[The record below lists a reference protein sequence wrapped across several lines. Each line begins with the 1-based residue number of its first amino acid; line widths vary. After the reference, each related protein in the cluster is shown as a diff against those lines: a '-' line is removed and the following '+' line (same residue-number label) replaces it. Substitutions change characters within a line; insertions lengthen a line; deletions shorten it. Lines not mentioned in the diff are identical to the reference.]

1 MVSVSPVAREGLTFA
16 VTPDF
21 LSIGEAEVL
30 ARALARWE
38 PSDDAAQLLA
48 DRAANARAGQEFL
61 DIFGIGDARL
71 WDPRQ
76 LWGQVTGADRLR
88 VPLGK
93 TPTGKVVWL
102 DLKEAA
108 EGGMGPHG
116 MMTGQTGSGKSE
128 HLKALVLALAMLHR
142 PDQLQF
148 LLGDF
153 KGEAAFAGL
162 EHLPHVQGV
171 VSNLKKSAHKLDRL
185 EAVVRGEVMRRE
197 ELLNATG
204 YKDVR
209 DYEAARATTKSGLEP
224 LGALLIVAD
233 EFSELLAIRPEM
245 AKVFE
250 HVGLVGRALWIHILN
265 ASQRVETGKM
275 AGLLPQQ
282 TYSIGL
288 KVKDA
293 AQSRAAIGSAR
304 AYEDLKRAPQ
314 GSAFL
319 VVDDEHTR
327 YRGFFIS
334 APFVEPEASTARLHA
349 DGHFVDAHRFTAAV
363 SPLPADVDAEAG
375 VPATGGDGGSAEGPI
390 EEPGVDAP
398 TVLSVLAD
406 RITRA
411 GGRRGHRLWLPPLE
425 DIPAIPLDELA
436 GEFWGRD
443 WREVTEDGGLRIPLA
458 REDDPF
464 RHAQDVVSLDL
475 SGAAGHVAVVGG
487 GQTGKSTALRTL
499 VMMLAI
505 SHSPRRVQFYCID
518 LGGGLM
524 NTLTGLP
531 HISAIAGAGND
542 EKMRRIV
549 SEVERIRRF
558 RLLHWEQAG
567 LDLPGFRARGAVL
580 GPHVGQPGGDVAD
593 DGHGDVFLVID
604 NIRALQN
611 DFADL
616 HDRVTSLVADAAN
629 YGIHLIFSN
638 DQWISVKPAILAKVA
653 SRIELRMADPIEST
667 MGDRDAARKIPEQA
681 GRALRRGGMHML
693 VAVPQADGPE
703 FAGGVPPTVAAVAQ
717 AWRQRGAAPAPPL
730 QMLPAEVAYHD
741 LPPAQPDTL
750 KLGMGESEMSTAVV
764 DLTASP
770 HFLAVGSPKCGRST
784 VLKTLC
790 AAIAD
795 TFAPEQAQVVLF
807 DPNYQLADAVDP
819 AYLKVYA
826 HTLSE
831 VSAASAAIAQ
841 RVNERRPPAGTPP
854 AELAKWRHPGPRWF
868 IVVDDLNALT
878 PPGTNQSA
886 LFPLVA
892 AIESGHQVAVHVLAS
907 HLINSWFAT
916 GLVNRVIRAMSNVGA
931 GVLVM
936 DGDKADKIVEDVRA
950 APRVPGRGEL
960 VYRKSRQ
967 LLQVALPPPQ
977 EWQV

>member
-1 MVSVSPVAREGLTFA
+1 MVDVSSAAQDGLTFA

-21 LSIGEAEVL
+21 LSVGEAEVL

-61 DIFGIGDARL
+61 DVFGIADARL

-88 VPLGK
+88 APLGK
-93 TPTGKVVWL
+93 TPTGKLVWL

-128 HLKALVLALAMLHR
+128 HLKALVLALAMLHP

-162 EHLPHVQGV
+162 ERLPHVQGV

-185 EAVVRGEVMRRE
+185 EAVIRGEVMRRE

-209 DYEAARATTKSGLEP
+209 DYEAARATIKPGLDP
-224 LGALLIVAD
+224 LGALVIVAD
-233 EFSELLAIRPEM
+233 EFSELLAIRPEL

-304 AYEDLKRAPQ
+304 AYEDLKRAAQ

-327 YRGFFIS
+327 YRSFFIS
-334 APFVEPEASTARLHA
+334 APFIEPKPTTTRLHV
-349 DGHFVDAHRFTAAV
+349 DGHFIEAHPFTAAV
-363 SPLPADVDAEAG
+363 TPLPADVAA
-375 VPATGGDGGSAEGPI
+375 
-390 EEPGVDAP
+390 EPGELDPQDDDAP
-398 TVLSVLAD
+398 IDESAIDAPSILSVLAD
-406 RITRA
+406 RIARA
-411 GGRRGHRLWLPPLE
+411 GGRRGHRLWLPPLD
-425 DIPAIPLDELA
+425 DIAAISIDELA

-443 WREVTEDGGLRIPLA
+443 WREVTEDGGLIIPFA

-475 SGAAGHVAVVGG
+475 SGASGHVAVVGG
-487 GQTGKSTALRTL
+487 GQTGKSTTLRTL
-499 VMMLAI
+499 MMMLAI
-505 SHSPRRVQFYCID
+505 SHSPQRVQFYCID
-518 LGGGLM
+518 LGGGQL
-524 NTLTGLP
+524 NTLAELP
-531 HISAIAGAGND
+531 HVSAIAGAGND
-542 EKMRRIV
+542 EKMRRII
-549 SEVERIRRF
+549 SEVERIRRS
-558 RLLHWEQAG
+558 RLRHWEQAG
-567 LDLPGFRARGAVL
+567 LDLAAFRAGKFAHGR
-580 GPHVGQPGGDVAD
+580 HVEHFADVPD
-593 DGHGDVFLVID
+593 DGHGDVFLVVD

-616 HDRVTSLVADAAN
+616 HDRVTSLIADAAN
-629 YGIHLIFSN
+629 YGIHLMVSN
-638 DQWISVKPAILAKVA
+638 DQWISIRPALLAKLG
-653 SRIELRMADPIEST
+653 SRIELRMADPVEST
-667 MGDRDAARKIPEQA
+667 MGDREAARRIPEQA
-681 GRALRRGGMHML
+681 GRALHRGGRHML
-693 VAVPQADGPE
+693 VAVPQADGAE
-703 FAGGVPPTVAAVAQ
+703 FAGGVPPTAAAVAA
-717 AWRQRGAAPAPPL
+717 AWQRRIVAPAPPL
-730 QMLPAEVAYHD
+730 QMLPAEIAYHD
-741 LPPAQPDTL
+741 LPPAPPATL
-750 KLGMGESEMSTAVV
+750 KLGMGESEMSTAAV
-764 DLTASP
+764 DLTVSP
-770 HFLAVGSPKCGRST
+770 HFLAVGSSKCGRST

-790 AAIAD
+790 AAI
-795 TFAPEQAQVVLF
+795 TEIFTPEQAQVVLF

-826 HTLSE
+826 HTISE

-841 RVNERRPPAGTPP
+841 RLNDRRPPPGTAP
-854 AELAKWRHPGPRWF
+854 AELARWRYPGARWF
-868 IVVDDLNALT
+868 VVVDDLNVLT

-886 LFPLVA
+886 LFSLVA
-892 AIESGHQVAVHVLAS
+892 GIESGQQLGVHMLAS
-907 HLINSWFAT
+907 HQINGWFAT
-916 GLVNRVIRAMSNVGA
+916 GSVNRVVRAMNNVGA

-936 DGDKADKIVEDVRA
+936 DGDKADKIIEDVRA

-960 VYRKSRQ
+960 VYRKGRQ
-967 LLQVALPPPQ
+967 VVQVALPPQ
-977 EWQV
+977 LSRI

>member
-1 MVSVSPVAREGLTFA
+1 MVRVSPVAREGFTFA
-16 VTPDF
+16 VAPDF
-21 LSIGEAEVL
+21 LSVGEAEVV

-48 DRAANARAGQEFL
+48 DRAANARAGREFL
-61 DIFGIGDARL
+61 DVLGIGDARC

-76 LWGQVTGADRLR
+76 VWGQVSGGDRLR

-93 TPTGKVVWL
+93 TATGKVVWL

-128 HLKALVLALAMLHR
+128 HLKALVLALAMLHP

-162 EHLPHVQGV
+162 EYLPHVQGV
-171 VSNLKKSAHKLDRL
+171 VSNLKKSAHRLDRL
-185 EAVVRGEVMRRE
+185 EAVIRGEVMRRE

-209 DYEAARATTKSGLEP
+209 DYEAARATTKPGLQP

-245 AKVFE
+245 SKVFE

-327 YRGFFIS
+327 YRSFFIS
-334 APFVEPEASTARLHA
+334 APFVEPSPPTARLHA
-349 DGHFVDAHRFTAAV
+349 DGHFVDVHPFTATV
-363 SPLPADVDAEAG
+363 SGLPADVAAQHD
-375 VPATGGDGGSAEGPI
+375 VPGPGDDGASMGGPS
-390 EEPGVDAP
+390 EEPAVDAP
-398 TVLSVLAD
+398 TVLSVLVD
-406 RITRA
+406 RIGRA
-411 GGRRGHRLWLPPLE
+411 GGRGGHRLWL
-425 DIPAIPLDELA
+425 APLDDIAAISLDEMA
-436 GEFWGRD
+436 GQFWGRD
-443 WREVTEDGGLRIPLA
+443 WREVSQDGGLVIPFA

-475 SGAAGHVAVVGG
+475 SGASGHVAVVGG
-487 GQTGKSTALRTL
+487 GQTGKSTTLRTL
-499 VMMLAI
+499 IMMLAI
-505 SHSPRRVQFYCID
+505 SHSPQRVQFYCID
-518 LGGGLM
+518 LGGGQL
-524 NTLTGLP
+524 NTVAELP
-531 HISAIAGAGND
+531 HVAGVAGAGNE
-542 EKMRRIV
+542 EKMRRII

-558 RLLHWEQAG
+558 RLRHWEHAG
-567 LDLPGFRARGAVL
+567 LDLAAFRARKPAL
-580 GPHVGQPGGDVAD
+580 DHVGQPGAGFPD

-629 YGIHLIFSN
+629 YGIHLMLSN
-638 DQWISVKPAILAKVA
+638 DQWISIRPAILAKVG
-653 SRIELRMADPIEST
+653 SRIEMRMADPVETT
-667 MGDRDAARKIPEQA
+667 MGDREAARKIPEQA
-681 GRALRRGGMHML
+681 GRALRRGGKHML
-693 VAVPQADGPE
+693 VAVPQADGAE
-703 FAGGVPPTVAAVAQ
+703 FVGGVVPTAAAVTQ
-717 AWRQRGAAPAPPL
+717 AWRRRGVAPAPPL
-730 QMLPAEVAYHD
+730 QLLPATITYHD
-741 LPPAQPDTL
+741 LPPAGAETL
-750 KLGMGESEMSTAVV
+750 KLGLGESEMSTAAV
-764 DLTASP
+764 DLTVSP
-770 HFLAVGSPKCGRST
+770 HFLAVGSPQCGRST

-795 TFAPEQAQVVLF
+795 TFTPEQAQVVLF

-826 HTLSE
+826 HTISE

-841 RVNERRPPAGTPP
+841 RLGERRPPAGATP
-854 AELAKWRHPGPRWF
+854 AELARWRFCGPRWF
-868 IVVDDLNALT
+868 IVVDDLNVLS

-886 LFPLVA
+886 LFALVA
-892 AIESGHQVAVHVLAS
+892 GIESGQQLALHVLAS
-907 HLINSWFAT
+907 HQINGWFAT
-916 GLVNRVIRAMSNVGA
+916 GSLNRVVRAMSNVGA

-936 DGDKADKIVEDVRA
+936 DGDKADKIIEDVRA

-967 LLQVALPPPQ
+967 LVQVALPPQQPQ
-977 EWQV
+977 L

>member
-1 MVSVSPVAREGLTFA
+1 MVRVSPVSREGFTFA

-21 LSIGEAEVL
+21 LSVGEAEVL
-30 ARALARWE
+30 ARALAHWE

-61 DIFGIGDARL
+61 DVFGIADARL
-71 WDPRQ
+71 WDPRH

-128 HLKALVLALAMLHR
+128 HLKALVLALAMLHP

-185 EAVVRGEVMRRE
+185 EAVIRGEVMRRE

-209 DYEAARATTKSGLEP
+209 DYEAARATTKPGLEP

-319 VVDDEHTR
+319 VVDDEHNR
-327 YRGFFIS
+327 YRSFFIS
-334 APFVEPEASTARLHA
+334 APFVEPPPSTARLHA
-349 DGHFVDAHRFTAAV
+349 DGHFIDVHRFTATV
-363 SPLPADVDAEAG
+363 TPLPADVAMQPN
-375 VPATGGDGGSAEGPI
+375 VPAPGEDDGPV
-390 EEPGVDAP
+390 EEPAVDAP

-406 RITRA
+406 RIARA
-411 GGRRGHRLWLPPLE
+411 GGRRGHQLWLPPLD
-425 DIPAIPLDELA
+425 DIRAIPLDELA

-443 WREVTEDGGLRIPLA
+443 WREVTEDGGLVIPFA

-475 SGAAGHVAVVGG
+475 SGASGHVAVVGG
-487 GQTGKSTALRTL
+487 GQTGKSTTLRTL
-499 VMMLAI
+499 MMMLAI
-505 SHSPRRVQFYCID
+505 SHSPQRVQFYCID
-518 LGGGLM
+518 LGGGQL
-524 NTLTGLP
+524 NTLAGLP
-531 HISAIAGAGND
+531 HTSAIAGAGNE

-558 RLLHWEQAG
+558 RLRHWEQAG
-567 LDLPGFRARGAVL
+567 LDLPVFRARKFAGAQ
-580 GPHVGQPGGDVAD
+580 HFDQSGGEVPD

-611 DFADL
+611 DFAEL

-629 YGIHLIFSN
+629 YGIHLMLSN
-638 DQWISVKPAILAKVA
+638 DQWISIRPAILAKVG
-653 SRIELRMADPIEST
+653 SRIELRMADPVEST
-667 MGDRDAARKIPEQA
+667 MGDREAARKIPEQA
-681 GRALRRGGMHML
+681 GRALRRGGKHML
-693 VAVPQADGPE
+693 VAVPQADGAE
-703 FAGGVPPTVAAVAQ
+703 FAGGVPPTAAAVAE
-717 AWRQRGAAPAPPL
+717 AWRRRGVAQAPPL
-730 QMLPAEVAYHD
+730 QTLPAEIRYHD
-741 LPPAQPDTL
+741 LPPAKPETL
-750 KLGMGESEMSTAVV
+750 KLGMGESEMSTVAV
-764 DLTASP
+764 DLTVSP
-770 HFLAVGSPKCGRST
+770 HFLAVGSPKCGRSA

-795 TFAPEQAQVVLF
+795 AFTPEQAQVVLF

-819 AYLKVYA
+819 AYLKLYA
-826 HTLSE
+826 HTISE

-841 RVNERRPPAGTPP
+841 RLNERRPPAGTAPM
-854 AELAKWRHPGPRWF
+854 ELARWRYSGARWF
-868 IVVDDLNALT
+868 IVVDDLNVLT

-886 LFPLVA
+886 MFPLVA
-892 AIESGHQVAVHVLAS
+892 GIESGQQLALHVLAS
-907 HLINSWFAT
+907 HQINGWYAT
-916 GLVNRVIRAMSNVGA
+916 GSLNRVVRAMNNVGA

-960 VYRKSRQ
+960 AYRNSRQ
-967 LLQVALPPPQ
+967 LVQVALPPQ
-977 EWQV
+977 ER

>member
-1 MVSVSPVAREGLTFA
+1 VVRVSPVTREGFTFA
-16 VTPDF
+16 VAPDF
-21 LSIGEAEVL
+21 LSLGEAEVL

-61 DIFGIGDARL
+61 DVFGIADARL

-128 HLKALVLALAMLHR
+128 HLKALVLALAMLHP

-171 VSNLKKSAHKLDRL
+171 VSNLKKSVHKLDRL
-185 EAVVRGEVMRRE
+185 EAVIRGEVMRRE

-209 DYEAARATTKSGLEP
+209 DYEAARATTKPGLEP

-233 EFSELLAIRPEM
+233 EFSELLAIRPEL

-293 AQSRAAIGSAR
+293 AQSRAAIGSSR

-327 YRGFFIS
+327 YRSFFIS
-334 APFVEPEASTARLHA
+334 APFVEPKPSAARLHV
-349 DGHFVDAHRFTAAV
+349 DGHFIDAHRFTATV
-363 SPLPADVDAEAG
+363 TPLPADVGAEPD
-375 VPATGGDGGSAEGPI
+375 VPGADEDDSLI
-390 EEPGVDAP
+390 EEPGVDVP

-406 RITRA
+406 RIARA
-411 GGRRGHRLWLPPLE
+411 GARRGHRLWLPPLD
-425 DIPAIPLDELA
+425 DISAIPLDELA
-436 GEFWGRD
+436 GQFWGRD
-443 WREVTEDGGLRIPLA
+443 WREVTEDSGLVVPFA

-464 RHAQDVVSLDL
+464 QHAQDVVNLDL
-475 SGAAGHVAVVGG
+475 SGASGHVAVVGG
-487 GQTGKSTALRTL
+487 GQTGKSTTLRTL
-499 VMMLAI
+499 MMMLAI
-505 SHSPRRVQFYCID
+505 SHSPQRVQFYCID
-518 LGGGLM
+518 LGGGQM
-524 NTLTGLP
+524 NTLLNLP
-531 HISAIAGAGND
+531 HISGIAGAGND
-542 EKMRRIV
+542 EKMRRII

-558 RLLHWEQAG
+558 RLRHWEQAG
-567 LDLPGFRARGAVL
+567 LDLPAFRARKFG
-580 GPHVGQPGGDVAD
+580 VGQLVDPTIGGVPD

-629 YGIHLIFSN
+629 YGIHLMLSN
-638 DQWISVKPAILAKVA
+638 DQWISIRPGILAKVGA
-653 SRIELRMADPIEST
+653 RVEMRMADPVESA
-667 MGDRDAARKIPEQA
+667 MGDREAARRIPEQA
-681 GRALRRGGMHML
+681 GRALRRGGKHML
-693 VAVPQADGPE
+693 VAVPQADGAE
-703 FAGGVPPTVAAVAQ
+703 FVGGVPPTAAAVAE
-717 AWRQRGAAPAPPL
+717 AWRRRGVASAPPL
-730 QMLPAEVAYHD
+730 QMLPAEIAYHD
-741 LPPAQPDTL
+741 LPPAQPETL
-750 KLGMGESEMSTAVV
+750 KLGMGESEMSTATV
-764 DLTASP
+764 DLTVSP
-770 HFLAVGSPKCGRST
+770 HFLAVGSSKCGRST

-790 AAIAD
+790 TAIAD
-795 TFAPEQAQVVLF
+795 TFTPEQAQVVLF

-826 HTLSE
+826 HTISE

-841 RVNERRPPAGTPP
+841 RLNDRRPPAGTAPT
-854 AELAKWRHPGPRWF
+854 ELARWRYPGARWF
-868 IVVDDLNALT
+868 IIVDDLNVLT

-892 AIESGHQVAVHVLAS
+892 GIESGQQIGLHVFAS
-907 HLINSWFAT
+907 HQINGWFAT
-916 GLVNRVIRAMSNVGA
+916 GSLNRVVRAMNNVGA

-960 VYRKSRQ
+960 VYRKGRQ
-967 LLQVALPPPQ
+967 LVQVALPPQ
-977 EWQV
+977 GQQI

>member
-1 MVSVSPVAREGLTFA
+1 MVRVSPVAREGFTFA

-21 LSIGEAEVL
+21 LSLGEAEVL
-30 ARALARWE
+30 ARALAHWE

-61 DIFGIGDARL
+61 DLFGIGDARL

-128 HLKALVLALAMLHR
+128 HLKALVLALAMLHP

-162 EHLPHVQGV
+162 EYLPHVQGV

-185 EAVVRGEVMRRE
+185 EAVIRGEVMRRE

-209 DYEAARATTKSGLEP
+209 DYESARATTKPGLEP

-233 EFSELLAIRPEM
+233 EFSELLAIRPEL

-327 YRGFFIS
+327 YRSFFIS
-334 APFVEPEASTARLHA
+334 APFVEPKLSTERLNV
-349 DGHFVDAHRFTAAV
+349 DGHFVDVHRFTAAV
-363 SPLPADVDAEAG
+363 TPLPADVSMDPSE
-375 VPATGGDGGSAEGPI
+375 SALREDEGPI

-425 DIPAIPLDELA
+425 DIPAIPIDELA

-443 WREVTEDGGLRIPLA
+443 WLDVTEDGGLIVPFA

-475 SGAAGHVAVVGG
+475 SGAAGHTLVVGG
-487 GQTGKSTALRTL
+487 GQTGKSTTLRTL
-499 VMMLAI
+499 IMMLAI
-505 SHSPRRVQFYCID
+505 SHSPQRVQFYCID
-518 LGGGLM
+518 LGGGQM
-524 NTLTGLP
+524 NTVAGLP

-542 EKMRRIV
+542 EKMRRII

-558 RLLHWEQAG
+558 RLRYWEQAG
-567 LDLPGFRARGAVL
+567 LDLQTFRQRKSGLAQS
-580 GPHVGQPGGDVAD
+580 VGQPGGGDLPD

-604 NIRALQN
+604 NVRALQN

-629 YGIHLIFSN
+629 YGIHLMLSN
-638 DQWISVKPAILAKVA
+638 DQWISVRPAILAKVG
-653 SRIELRMADPIEST
+653 SRVEMRMADPVEST
-667 MGDRDAARKIPEQA
+667 MGDREAARRIPEQA
-681 GRALRRGGMHML
+681 GRALQRGGMHML
-693 VAVPQADGPE
+693 VAVPQADGAE
-703 FAGGVPPTVAAVAQ
+703 YAGGVPPTAAAVAG
-717 AWRQRGAAPAPPL
+717 AWRGRGVAPAPPL
-730 QMLPAEVAYHD
+730 QMLPAEIAYHD
-741 LPPAQPDTL
+741 LPPAQPETL
-750 KLGMGESEMSTAVV
+750 KLGMGESEMSTVAV
-764 DLTASP
+764 DLNVSP
-770 HFLAVGSPKCGRST
+770 HFLAVGSNKCGRSS

-795 TFAPEQAQVVLF
+795 TFTPEQAEVVLF

-826 HTLSE
+826 HTISE

-841 RVNERRPPAGTPP
+841 RLNDRQPPAGTPP
-854 AELAKWRHPGPRWF
+854 KELAKWRHSGPRWF
-868 IVVDDLNALT
+868 VIVDDLNVLT

-886 LFPLVA
+886 LFPLVT
-892 AIESGHQVAVHVLAS
+892 AIESGKQLGLYILAS
-907 HLINSWFAT
+907 HQINGWFAT
-916 GLVNRVIRAMSNVGA
+916 GSLNRVVRAMSNVGA

-936 DGDKADKIVEDVRA
+936 DGDRADKIVEDVRA

-960 VYRKSRQ
+960 VYRKSRE
-967 LLQVALPPPQ
+967 LVQVALPPQ
-977 EWQV
+977 EQQT

>member
-1 MVSVSPVAREGLTFA
+1 MVRVSPVARDGFTFA

-21 LSIGEAEVL
+21 LSVGEAEVL
-30 ARALARWE
+30 ARALAHWE

-61 DIFGIGDARL
+61 DVFGIADARL

-128 HLKALVLALAMLHR
+128 HLKALVLAMAMLHP

-185 EAVVRGEVMRRE
+185 EAVIRGEVMRRE

-209 DYEAARATTKSGLEP
+209 DYEAARATTKPGLEP

-293 AQSRAAIGSAR
+293 AQSRAAIGSSR

-327 YRGFFIS
+327 YRSFFIS
-334 APFVEPEASTARLHA
+334 APFVEPKPSTARLQA
-349 DGHFVDAHRFTAAV
+349 DGHFIDAHRFTATV
-363 SPLPADVDAEAG
+363 TPLPADVGAEPNA
-375 VPATGGDGGSAEGPI
+375 PAPEDDNGTI
-390 EEPGVDAP
+390 EEPAVDAP

-406 RITRA
+406 RIARA
-411 GGRRGHRLWLPPLE
+411 GGRRGHRLWLPPLD
-425 DIPAIPLDELA
+425 DIAAIPLDELA
-436 GEFWGRD
+436 GQFWGRD
-443 WREVTEDGGLRIPLA
+443 WRDVTEDGGLVIPFA

-475 SGAAGHVAVVGG
+475 SGASGHVAVVGG
-487 GQTGKSTALRTL
+487 GQTGKSTTLRTL
-499 VMMLAI
+499 MMMLAI

-518 LGGGLM
+518 LGGGQM
-524 NTLTGLP
+524 NTVLNLP
-531 HISAIAGAGND
+531 HVSGIAGAGND
-542 EKMRRIV
+542 EKMRRII

-558 RLLHWEQAG
+558 RLRHWEQAG
-567 LDLPGFRARGAVL
+567 LDLPTFRARKFGL
-580 GPHVGQPGGDVAD
+580 GDRVDQPGDGVPE

-604 NIRALQN
+604 NIRALQT

-629 YGIHLIFSN
+629 YGIHLMVSN
-638 DQWISVKPAILAKVA
+638 DQWISIRPGILAKVG
-653 SRIELRMADPIEST
+653 SRVEMRMADPVEST

-681 GRALRRGGMHML
+681 GRALRRGGKHML
-693 VAVPQADGPE
+693 VAVPQADGAQ
-703 FAGGVPPTVAAVAQ
+703 FTGGVPPTAAAVAE
-717 AWRQRGAAPAPPL
+717 AWRRSGAASAPPL
-730 QMLPAEVAYHD
+730 QMLPAEVGYHD
-741 LPPAQPDTL
+741 LPPAQPQSL
-750 KLGMGESEMSTAVV
+750 KLGMGESEMSTAAV

-770 HFLAVGSPKCGRST
+770 HFLAVGSSKCGRST

-795 TFAPEQAQVVLF
+795 NFSPEQAQVVLF

-826 HTLSE
+826 HTISE

-841 RVNERRPPAGTPP
+841 RLNDRRPPAGTPP
-854 AELAKWRHPGPRWF
+854 TELARWRYPGARWF
-868 IVVDDLNALT
+868 IIVDDLNVLT

-892 AIESGHQVAVHVLAS
+892 AIESGQQLGLHILAS
-907 HLINSWFAT
+907 HQINGWFAT
-916 GLVNRVIRAMSNVGA
+916 GSLNKVVRAMTNVGA

-960 VYRKSRQ
+960 VYRKARQ
-967 LLQVALPPPQ
+967 LVQVALPPQ
-977 EWQV
+977 ERQI

>member
-1 MVSVSPVAREGLTFA
+1 MVRVSPVAREGFTFA

-21 LSIGEAEVL
+21 LSLGEAEVL
-30 ARALARWE
+30 ARALAHWE

-61 DIFGIGDARL
+61 DMFGIGDARL

-128 HLKALVLALAMLHR
+128 HLKALVLALAMLHP

-162 EHLPHVQGV
+162 EYLPHVQGV
-171 VSNLKKSAHKLDRL
+171 VSNLKKSLHKLDRL

-209 DYEAARATTKSGLEP
+209 DYEAARATTKPGLEP
-224 LGALLIVAD
+224 LGALLIIAD
-233 EFSELLAIRPEM
+233 EFSELLSIRPEM

-334 APFVEPEASTARLHA
+334 APFVEPTESTARLHV
-349 DGHFVDAHRFTAAV
+349 DGHFIDAHRFTATV
-363 SPLPADVDAEAG
+363 SPLPADVG
-375 VPATGGDGGSAEGPI
+375 VEPGEPAPREDESSI

-406 RITRA
+406 RIARA
-411 GGRRGHRLWLPPLE
+411 GGRRGHRLWLPPLD
-425 DIPAIPLDELA
+425 DIPAIPIDELA
-436 GEFWGRD
+436 GQFWGRD
-443 WREVTEDGGLRIPLA
+443 WREVTEDSGLIVPFA

-475 SGAAGHVAVVGG
+475 SGAAGHVAIVGG
-487 GQTGKSTALRTL
+487 GQTGKSTTVRTL
-499 VMMLAI
+499 MMMLAI
-505 SHSPRRVQFYCID
+505 SHSPQRVQFYCID
-518 LGGGLM
+518 LGGGQM
-524 NTLTGLP
+524 NTLTALP
-531 HISAIAGAGND
+531 HVSAIAGAGND
-542 EKMRRIV
+542 EKMRRII
-549 SEVERIRRF
+549 SEVERIRRH
-558 RLLHWEQAG
+558 RLRHWEQAG
-567 LDLPGFRARGAVL
+567 VDLPTFRARRSAPANGAD
-580 GPHVGQPGGDVAD
+580 QPGGDVID

-604 NIRALQN
+604 NVRALQT

-616 HDRVTSLVADAAN
+616 LDRVTSLMADAAN
-629 YGIHLIFSN
+629 YGIHLIVTN
-638 DQWISVKPAILAKVA
+638 DQWISVKPALLAKIG
-653 SRIELRMADPIEST
+653 SRVEMRMSDPIEST
-667 MGDRDAARKIPEQA
+667 MGDRDAARRIPDQA
-681 GRALRRGGMHML
+681 GRGLLRGGKHML
-693 VAVPQADGPE
+693 VAVPQADGVE
-703 FAGGVPPTVAAVAQ
+703 FAGGVPPTAAAVGE
-717 AWRQRGAAPAPPL
+717 AWRRRGVAPAPAL
-730 QMLPAEVAYHD
+730 QMLPAEIAYRD
-741 LPPAQPDTL
+741 LPPARPETL

-764 DLTASP
+764 DLTVSP
-770 HFLAVGSPKCGRST
+770 HFLAVGSNKCGRST

-795 TFAPEQAQVVLF
+795 NFTPEQAQVVLF
-807 DPNYQLADAVDP
+807 DPSYQLADAVDP

-826 HTLSE
+826 HTISE
-831 VSAASAAIAQ
+831 VAEAAVAIAA
-841 RVNERRPPAGTPP
+841 RVNDRRPPADTPP
-854 AELAKWRHPGPRWF
+854 AELARWRHPGPHWF
-868 IVVDDLNALT
+868 IIVDDLNVLT
-878 PPGTNQSA
+878 PPGTSQSA

-892 AIESGHQVAVHVLAS
+892 AIESGGQLAVHVLAS
-907 HLINSWFAT
+907 HQINSWFAT
-916 GLVNRVIRAMSNVGA
+916 GALNRVVRAMNNVGA

-936 DGDKADKIVEDVRA
+936 DGDKSDKIVEDVRA

-967 LLQVALPPPQ
+967 LVQVALPPQ
-977 EWQV
+977 EQEN

>member
-1 MVSVSPVAREGLTFA
+1 MVNVSPIAREGFTFA

-21 LSIGEAEVL
+21 LSLGEAEVL
-30 ARALARWE
+30 ARALAHWE

-48 DRAANARAGQEFL
+48 DRAADARAGQEFL
-61 DIFGIGDARL
+61 DLFGIGDARL

-93 TPTGKVVWL
+93 TPAGKVVWL

-116 MMTGQTGSGKSE
+116 MLTGQTGSGKSE
-128 HLKALVLALAMLHR
+128 HLKALVLALAMLHP

-162 EHLPHVQGV
+162 EYLPHVQGV
-171 VSNLKKSAHKLDRL
+171 VSNLKKSLHKLDRL

-209 DYEAARATTKSGLEP
+209 DYEAARATTKPGLEP

-282 TYSIGL
+282 TYSIGM

-334 APFVEPEASTARLHA
+334 APFVEPKPSAARLNV
-349 DGHFVDAHRFTAAV
+349 DGHFVDAHRFTATV
-363 SPLPADVDAEAG
+363 TPLPADVG
-375 VPATGGDGGSAEGPI
+375 VEPGALAPREDEGSV
-390 EEPGVDAP
+390 EEPGVDAA

-406 RITRA
+406 RIARA
-411 GGRRGHRLWLPPLE
+411 GGRRGHRLWLPPLD

-436 GEFWGRD
+436 GQFWGRD
-443 WREVTEDGGLRIPLA
+443 WREVTEDGGLTIPFA

-475 SGAAGHVAVVGG
+475 SGASGHVAVVGG
-487 GQTGKSTALRTL
+487 GQTGKSTTLRTL
-499 VMMLAI
+499 LMMLAI
-505 SHSPRRVQFYCID
+505 SHSPQRAQIYCID
-518 LGGGLM
+518 LGGGQM
-524 NTLTGLP
+524 NTLAALP
-531 HISAIAGAGND
+531 HISGIAGAGND
-542 EKMRRIV
+542 EKMRRII

-558 RLLHWEQAG
+558 RLRHWELAG
-567 LDLPGFRARGAVL
+567 LDLPAFRARRSAL
-580 GPHVGQPGGDVAD
+580 ANHAGQPGGDFPD

-629 YGIHLIFSN
+629 YGIHLMLSN
-638 DQWISVKPAILAKVA
+638 DQWISIRPAILTKIG
-653 SRIELRMADPIEST
+653 SRIEMRMADSIEST
-667 MGDRDAARKIPEQA
+667 MGDREAARRIPEQA

-693 VAVPQADGPE
+693 VAVPQADGAE
-703 FAGGVPPTVAAVAQ
+703 FAGGVPPTAAAVAE
-717 AWRQRGAAPAPPL
+717 AWRRRSVAPAPPL
-730 QMLPAEVAYHD
+730 QMLPGEVAYRD
-741 LPPAQPDTL
+741 LQPADPETL
-750 KLGMGESEMSTAVV
+750 KLGMGELEMSTATV
-764 DLTASP
+764 DLTVSP
-770 HFLAVGSPKCGRST
+770 HFLAVGSAKCGRST
-784 VLKTLC
+784 VLKTLA

-795 TFAPEQAQVVLF
+795 TFTPEQAQVVLF

-826 HTLSE
+826 HTISE
-831 VSAASAAIAQ
+831 VSTASALIAQ
-841 RVNERRPPAGTPP
+841 RLSDRRPPAGTPP
-854 AELAKWRHPGPRWF
+854 AELAKWRYPGARWF
-868 IVVDDLNALT
+868 IIVDDLNVLT

-886 LFPLVA
+886 LFPLIT
-892 AIESGHQVAVHVLAS
+892 AIEAGQQLGLHLLAS
-907 HLINSWFAT
+907 HLINGWFAT
-916 GLVNRVIRAMSNVGA
+916 GSMNKVVRAMTNVGA
-931 GVLVM
+931 GMLVM
-936 DGDKADKIVEDVRA
+936 DGDRSDKIIEDVRA
-950 APRVPGRGEL
+950 GPRVPGRGEL
-960 VYRKSRQ
+960 VYRKGRQ
-967 LLQVALPPPQ
+967 LVQVAMPPQ
-977 EWQV
+977 ERQI

>member
-1 MVSVSPVAREGLTFA
+1 VVNVSPVAREGFTFA
-16 VTPDF
+16 VTPDY
-21 LSIGEAEVL
+21 LSLGEAEVL
-30 ARALARWE
+30 ARALAHWE

-61 DIFGIGDARL
+61 DLFSIGDARL

-76 LWGQVTGADRLR
+76 LWGQITGADRLR

-128 HLKALVLALAMLHR
+128 HLKALVLALAMLHP

-162 EHLPHVQGV
+162 EYLPHVQGV
-171 VSNLKKSAHKLDRL
+171 VSNLKKSLHKLDRL
-185 EAVVRGEVMRRE
+185 EAVIRGEVMRRE

-209 DYEAARATTKSGLEP
+209 DYEAARATTKPGLEP

-233 EFSELLAIRPEM
+233 EFSELLAIRPEL

-265 ASQRVETGKM
+265 ASQRVESGKM

-327 YRGFFIS
+327 YRSFFIS
-334 APFVEPEASTARLHA
+334 APFVEPKPSTTRLTV
-349 DGHFVDAHRFTAAV
+349 DGHFIDAHRFTAAV
-363 SPLPADVDAEAG
+363 TPLPADV
-375 VPATGGDGGSAEGPI
+375 SAEPDVPDPQDEEPI

-406 RITRA
+406 RISRA
-411 GGRRGHRLWLPPLE
+411 GGRRGHRLWLPPLD

-436 GEFWGRD
+436 GQFWGRD
-443 WREVTEDGGLRIPLA
+443 WLDVTEDSGLIIPFA

-464 RHAQDVVSLDL
+464 RHAQDVASVDL
-475 SGAAGHVAVVGG
+475 SGASGHVGVAGG
-487 GQTGKSTALRTL
+487 GQTGKSTTLRTL
-499 VMMLAI
+499 MLMLAI
-505 SHSPRRVQFYCID
+505 SHSPQRVQFYCID
-518 LGGGLM
+518 LGGGQM
-524 NTLTGLP
+524 NTIAALP

-558 RLLHWEQAG
+558 RIRHWEQAG
-567 LDLPGFRARGAVL
+567 LDLAAFRARKCAPAQPG
-580 GPHVGQPGGDVAD
+580 GQPGGDVAD

-616 HDRVTSLVADAAN
+616 HDRVQSMVADAAN
-629 YGIHLIFSN
+629 YGIHLMVSN
-638 DQWISVKPAILAKVA
+638 DQWLTIRPGIMAKIGT
-653 SRIELRMADPIEST
+653 RIEMRMADALESM
-667 MGDRDAARKIPEQA
+667 MGDREAARRVPEQA

-693 VAVPQADGPE
+693 VAVPQADGAE
-703 FAGGVPPTVAAVAQ
+703 FADGVPPTAAAVAE
-717 AWRQRGAAPAPPL
+717 AWRRRAMAPAPPL
-730 QMLPAEVAYHD
+730 QMLPAEVAYED
-741 LPPAQPDTL
+741 LPPAEPQTL
-750 KLGMGESEMSTAVV
+750 KLGMGESEMSTATV
-764 DLTASP
+764 DLTASA
-770 HFLAVGSPKCGRST
+770 HFLAVGANKCGRST

-790 AAIAD
+790 AAIAE
-795 TFAPEQAQVVLF
+795 TFTPEEAEVILF

-826 HTLSE
+826 HTISE

-841 RVNERRPPAGTPP
+841 RLNDRRPPAGTPP
-854 AELAKWRHPGPRWF
+854 AELANWRHPGARWF
-868 IVVDDLNALT
+868 LIVDDLNVLT
-878 PPGTNQSA
+878 PPGTSQSA
-886 LFPLVA
+886 LFPLVQ
-892 AIESGHQVAVHVLAS
+892 AIEAGQQLGLHILAS
-907 HLINSWFAT
+907 HQISGWFAT
-916 GLVNRVIRAMSNVGA
+916 GSMNRVVRSMNNVGA

-936 DGDKADKIVEDVRA
+936 DGDRSDKIIEDVRA

-967 LLQVALPPPQ
+967 LVQVALPPQ
-977 EWQV
+977 ERQT

>member
-1 MVSVSPVAREGLTFA
+1 
-16 VTPDF
+16 
-21 LSIGEAEVL
+21 
-30 ARALARWE
+30 
-38 PSDDAAQLLA
+38 
-48 DRAANARAGQEFL
+48 
-61 DIFGIGDARL
+61 
-71 WDPRQ
+71 
-76 LWGQVTGADRLR
+76 
-88 VPLGK
+88 
-93 TPTGKVVWL
+93 
-102 DLKEAA
+102 
-108 EGGMGPHG
+108 

-128 HLKALVLALAMLHR
+128 HLKALVLALAMLHS

-171 VSNLKKSAHKLDRL
+171 VSNLKKSLHKLDRL

-209 DYEAARATTKSGLEP
+209 DYEAARATTKPGLEP
-224 LGALLIVAD
+224 LGALVIVAD

-293 AQSRAAIGSAR
+293 AQSRAAIGSSR

-327 YRGFFIS
+327 YRSFFIS
-334 APFVEPEASTARLHA
+334 APFVEPTPSTARLHV
-349 DGHFVDAHRFTAAV
+349 DGHFVDAHRFTATV
-363 SPLPADVDAEAG
+363 TPLPADVAAEPSVAAPREG
-375 VPATGGDGGSAEGPI
+375 GGSIEGTA

-406 RITRA
+406 RIARA
-411 GGRRGHRLWLPPLE
+411 RGRRGHRLWLPPLD
-425 DIPAIPLDELA
+425 DIAAIPLDELA
-436 GEFWGRD
+436 GQFWGCD
-443 WREVTEDGGLRIPLA
+443 WREVTEDRGLVIPFA

-464 RHAQDVVSLDL
+464 RHAQDVASLDL
-475 SGAAGHVAVVGG
+475 SGASGHVAVVGG
-487 GQTGKSTALRTL
+487 GQTGKSTTLRTL
-499 VMMLAI
+499 MMMLAI
-505 SHSPRRVQFYCID
+505 SHSPQRVQFYCID
-518 LGGGLM
+518 LGGGQM
-524 NTLTGLP
+524 NTILNLP
-531 HISAIAGAGND
+531 HVSAIAGAGND
-542 EKMRRIV
+542 EKMRRII

-558 RLLHWEQAG
+558 RLRNWEQAG
-567 LDLPGFRARGAVL
+567 LDLPAFRARKSARAD
-580 GPHVGQPGGDVAD
+580 HVGQPGGEVPD

-629 YGIHLIFSN
+629 YGIHLMLSN
-638 DQWISVKPAILAKVA
+638 DQWISIRPAILAKIG
-653 SRIELRMADPIEST
+653 SRIEMRMADPVEST
-667 MGDRDAARKIPEQA
+667 MGDREAARRIPEQA
-681 GRALRRGGMHML
+681 GRALRRGGTHML
-693 VAVPQADGPE
+693 VAVPQADGAE
-703 FAGGVPPTVAAVAQ
+703 FAGGVPPTAAAVTE
-717 AWRQRGAAPAPPL
+717 AWRRRGVAPAPPL
-730 QMLPAEVAYHD
+730 QMLPPEIAYHD
-741 LPPAQPDTL
+741 LPPAPPETL
-750 KLGMGESEMSTAVV
+750 KLGVGESEMSTAAV

-770 HFLAVGSPKCGRST
+770 HLLAVGSSKCGRST
-784 VLKTLC
+784 VLRTLC

-841 RVNERRPPAGTPP
+841 RLGERRPPAGTAPT
-854 AELAKWRHPGPRWF
+854 ELARWRYPGARWF
-868 IVVDDLNALT
+868 IIVDDLNLLT

-892 AIESGHQVAVHVLAS
+892 GIESGQQLGLHVLAS
-907 HLINSWFAT
+907 HQINGWFAT
-916 GLVNRVIRAMSNVGA
+916 GSVNRVIRAMNNVGA

-936 DGDKADKIVEDVRA
+936 DGDRSDKIVEDVRA

-960 VYRKSRQ
+960 VYRKARQ
-967 LLQVALPPPQ
+967 LVQVALPPQ
-977 EWQV
+977 EKQI